1 MIVIEDLMERGRK
14 GRTMRRRRP
23 RGNTG
28 AGWMLAVLVTAQV
41 VLTGWVLTAGG
52 VALLVLGELLIAALG
67 VLVLMYRRYLRYR
80 RSFESD
86 LARRARAR
94 ERGELAEELHDVLGH
109 ELSLIALRAGAL
121 QVTSTG
127 AASEQAAA
135 VRAQVEQAVLQL
147 RQTVRLLRPDDV
159 PEVAPPSGWHLA
171 GLITRARDAGAT
183 IAVDGDLGDVP
194 APVRLTAYRVVQ
206 ECVTNAAKHSP
217 GAPVGIRLTVEGDS
231 QLVTVTTAGE
241 AGEDTGG
248 WSGLARLER
257 RVRALNGE
265 LSVRGADGTRVTFA
279 RIPFPGSPSD
289 NAPPADDPPVRRPG
303 AATLRWVFLPALGA
317 IGVLLA
323 FHTWATYATVVERDR
338 FVGLTAGQPVASA
351 KDLPQRQAPVRLLV
365 PADPIPSS
373 WRCRYFT
380 DGNFPLG
387 VATFQVCDDGETLT
401 RVHDLRREPWR

>member
-1 MIVIEDLMERGRK
+1 MIAIEDLMKRGRK
-14 GRTMRRRRP
+14 GRTVRRRP
-23 RGNTG
+23 WGNTG
-28 AGWMLAVLVTAQV
+28 IGWMLAVLGTVQV
-41 VLTGWVLTAGG
+41 VLAGWVLTAGS
-52 VALLVLGELLIAALG
+52 VALLVLGELLIAALS

-94 ERGELAEELHDVLGH
+94 ERGELAGELHDVLGH

-147 RQTVRLLRPDDV
+147 RQTVRLLRPDDDV

-171 GLITRARDAGAT
+171 GLIARARDAGAT
-183 IAVDGDLGDVP
+183 IAVDGELGDVP

-231 QLVTVTTAGE
+231 QLVTVTTAGD

-279 RIPFPGSPSD
+279 RIPFPGSSYD
-289 NAPPADDPPVRRPG
+289 NAPPADDPPARRPG

-317 IGVLLA
+317 IGALLA
-323 FHTWATYATVVERDR
+323 FHTWATYATVVERER
-338 FVGLTAGQPVASA
+338 FAGLAAGQPVASA
-351 KDLPQRQAPVRLLV
+351 KDLPRRQAPVRLLI
-365 PADPIPSS
+365 PADPIPAS

-387 VATFQVCDDGETLT
+387 IATFQICDDGETLT
-401 RVHDLRREPWR
+401 RVHDLRRGPWR